1 MDEIKL
7 KAEMLELLKKYAK
20 PREEVPE
27 AVADFFTDERFDE
40 MADGLVGLLSQ
51 YAKREEQ

>member
-1 MDEIKL
+1 MDEIKF

-27 AVADFFTDERFDE
+27 SYHKTSTNARCVF
-40 MADGLVGLLSQ
+40 
-51 YAKREEQ
+51 